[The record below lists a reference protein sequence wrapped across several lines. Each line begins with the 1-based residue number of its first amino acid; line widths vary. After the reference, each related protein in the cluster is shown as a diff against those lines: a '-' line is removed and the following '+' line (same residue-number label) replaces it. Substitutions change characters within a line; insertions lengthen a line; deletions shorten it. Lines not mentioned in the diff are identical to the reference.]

1 MIGVIQM
8 VSNDLSGRV
17 ALVTGSSRG
26 IGRAIA
32 LGLAESGCDLALNC
46 IRSVEDMEKV
56 VEAVAALGRKSIAVR
71 ADVSD
76 ASEVKS
82 LIRQVEES
90 LGPVDIL
97 VNNAG
102 INPVRAIDSLGVEEW
117 NQVLAANLTSS
128 FLVSQAVIPGMRER
142 RWGRLIMLS
151 SVAAQTGGVIGPH
164 YAASKAGQIGLV
176 HSYANLLAKD
186 GITANAIAPA
196 LIDTDMIRSNSLV
209 RPSLIPIGRFG
220 QAEEVAEVAVM
231 LARNGYITGQ
241 TINLN
246 GGWYMS

>member
-1 MIGVIQM
+1 MGVNAM
-8 VSNDLSGRV
+8 MSSDLTGRV
-17 ALVTGSSRG
+17 ALVTGASRG

-32 LGLAESGCDLALNC
+32 LGLAESGCDVALNC
-46 IRSVEDMEKV
+46 IRSVEGMERVAADV
-56 VEAVAALGRKSIAVR
+56 VALGRKAVAVR

-76 ASEVKS
+76 ASEVKN
-82 LIRQVEES
+82 LIKQVEES

-102 INPVRAIDSLGVEEW
+102 INPVRAIEDLSLEEW

-128 FLVSQAVIPGMRER
+128 FLVSQAVIPGMRAR
-142 RWGRLIMLS
+142 GWGRLIMLS

-164 YAASKAGQIGLV
+164 YAASKAGQIGLA

-186 GITANAIAPA
+186 GITANSIAPA
-196 LIDTDMIRSNSLV
+196 LIDTDMIRSNPAIKPSLV
-209 RPSLIPIGRFG
+209 PIGRFG
-220 QAEEVAEVAVM
+220 LAGEVAEAAVM